1 MPAKKI
7 KPTNKI
13 SKDSTLA
20 EILEKKGADR
30 ILSDNRV
37 PCMTCPMAQMEL
49 SSLKLENVC
58 NMYGLDMEKILKE
71 LSKLK

>member
-7 KPTNKI
+7 NKENKI
-13 SKDSTLA
+13 SKNSTLA
-20 EILEKKGADR
+20 EILEKKGADKV
-30 ILSDNRV
+30 LASNRV

>member
-20 EILEKKGADR
+20 EILEKKGADKV
-30 ILSDNRV
+30 LSANRV